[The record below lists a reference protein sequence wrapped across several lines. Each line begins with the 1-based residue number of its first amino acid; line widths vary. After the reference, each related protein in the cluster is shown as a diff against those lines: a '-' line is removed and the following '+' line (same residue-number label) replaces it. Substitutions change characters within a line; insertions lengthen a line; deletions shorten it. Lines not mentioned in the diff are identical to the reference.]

1 MNNKILCFECILYQ
15 LINWYKELR
24 PTDTSLLS
32 FTRLKVLKL
41 LFFVSAIQKNEKNR
55 DLLDIFNNFYAMQHG
70 PVESDIYKAM
80 IDDKLPHYSFKF
92 RSIYVVNDIHPQDF
106 QELGEIH
113 NRITTS
119 INLLRETNE
128 NIVTYTASQLVDLSH
143 KWESWQLAIHMANTF
158 EKGSE
163 PMDCKLIR
171 SNCQYYSL

>member
-41 LFFVSAIQKNEKNR
+41 LFFVSAIQKNEENR

-80 IDDKLPHYSFKF
+80 IDDKLPHYSFKS
-92 RSIYVVNDIHPQDF
+92 RSIYVVNDIQPQDF

-143 KWESWQLAIHMANTF
+143 KWESWQLAIHMANAF